1 MLILK
6 VFWLVVLF
14 MTNNLVTK
22 HLWMI
27 GLLNTHVHLKE
38 NMIKNFGSFFMNH
51 STQLRVIPT
60 PWTNIGTRGGWET
73 FDIGTYIGGHL
84 YFFQEG
90 HCYDI
95 NFTTQETSSSLPGVY
110 SITSNQKLVAR
121 QGINVHKFTL
131 EYIGKRSRTPLFC
144 SAIASCVEESL

>member
-22 HLWMI
+22 HPWMI
-27 GLLNTHVHLKE
+27 GFVEYPCPPQRKYD
-38 NMIKNFGSFFMNH
+38 KNFGSLFFMNH

-73 FDIGTYIGGHL
+73 FDIGTYIQGDIFT
-84 YFFQEG
+84 FFKR
-90 HCYDI
+90 DI
-95 NFTTQETSSSLPGVY
+95 VMI
-110 SITSNQKLVAR
+110 SILLLKKLVAVYR
-121 QGINVHKFTL
+121 GYILLPRTKNVRKPIQDLSKNNFEFVITNFRIRYNEFNL
-131 EYIGKRSRTPLFC
+131 
-144 SAIASCVEESL
+144 